1 MLKHVFHISV
11 LMVILS
17 AGNVGYGQVYLRNS
31 GNSILLTNIPRP
43 DLPRLKKYKKAHKEE
58 YKKIAQKAALKYG
71 LSFELIDAVIEAE
84 SNYNPMALSC
94 KGAQG
99 LMQLMPGTA
108 DALNVNNAFDPEENI
123 DAGARYL
130 KAMIDRYGSW
140 ELALAAY
147 NAGPGAVD
155 KYNNIPPYKETQG
168 YVRKI
173 RSKIAGTDSI
183 TTDSH
188 KKSNYTSPKKIKVK
202 KDDKGNVVL
211 SN

>member
-1 MLKHVFHISV
+1 MFKHIVRIFV
-11 LMVILS
+11 LMITLN

-31 GNSILLTNIPRP
+31 DDCLLLTNIPRP

-71 LSFELIDAVIEAE
+71 LSYELLDAVIEAE
-84 SNYNPMALSC
+84 SNYNPRALSC

-123 DAGARYL
+123 DAGSRYL

-155 KYNNIPPYKETQG
+155 KYRDIPPYKETQG
-168 YVRKI
+168 YV
-173 RSKIAGTDSI
+173 SKIKSKVTTTDSI
-183 TTDSH
+183 PADRQ
-188 KKSNYTSPKKIKVK
+188 KKINYISPKKIKGK
-202 KDDKGNVVL
+202 RDDTGNVIL